1 MLGGPKIFKLS
12 YEEKVKKR
20 MDLDKQRDKSEKPI
34 LETSGYTRIFP
45 VEDEEKMSQY
55 NSFLKLAKD
64 LQDQFTL
71 GKLRP
76 QVDLKTAD
84 YLIDMQ
90 KQKAKSDQ
98 QAALKARLDDRPK
111 TAIVRDISKRR
122 APELQNKLKTSDK
135 TTIKKA
141 WDHKTGQKDQA
152 ENKTKAE
159 LSKANSIRD

>member
-1 MLGGPKIFKLS
+1 LA
-12 YEEKVKKR
+12 
-20 MDLDKQRDKSEKPI
+20 
-34 LETSGYTRIFP
+34 TSGYTRIFP

-90 KQKAKSDQ
+90 K
-98 QAALKARLDDRPK
+98 
-111 TAIVRDISKRR
+111 
-122 APELQNKLKTSDK
+122 
-135 TTIKKA
+135 
-141 WDHKTGQKDQA
+141 
-152 ENKTKAE
+152 
-159 LSKANSIRD
+159 